1 MSEARLTDLEGG
13 GEERALVEAAQS
25 DPARFGELYE
35 LHFDR
40 VYAYIARRI
49 RDRAAAEDL
58 TSEVFHKALANIR
71 QFEWRGIPFVAWLLR
86 IAANAIVDRIK
97 REARE
102 RALPPIDVVLAPPP
116 EVDDRRARLYG
127 LVRELPADQRRVIL
141 LRFSAEKSIRD
152 VAEELGRS
160 EGAVKQL
167 QFRALEALRA
177 RMGELHG

>member
-1 MSEARLTDLEGG
+1 VSEARLTDPEGG
-13 GEERALVEAAQS
+13 GDERVLVEAAQS
-25 DPARFGELYE
+25 DPAQFGELYE

-40 VYAYIARRI
+40 VYAFIARRI

-71 QFEWRGIPFVAWLLR
+71 QFEWRGIPFVAWLIR
-86 IAANAIVDRIK
+86 IAANAIADRAK

-102 RALPPIDVVLAPPP
+102 RALPSIDVALAPPP
-116 EVDDRRARLYG
+116 EADDRSARLYS
-127 LVRELPADQRRVIL
+127 LVRELPADQRRVVL

-167 QFRALEALRA
+167 QFRALETLRA
-177 RMGELHG
+177 RMGEFHG